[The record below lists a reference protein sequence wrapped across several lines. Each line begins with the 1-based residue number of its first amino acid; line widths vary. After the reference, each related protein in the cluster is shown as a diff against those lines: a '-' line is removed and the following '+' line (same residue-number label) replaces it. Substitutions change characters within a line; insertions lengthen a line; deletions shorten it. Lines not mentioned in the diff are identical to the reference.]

1 MSPTLEYI
9 QSEVTTPL
17 PHREG
22 QGGGSAEVYHTPVLL
37 TESIDGLDI
46 QPGGVYVDVTFGGGG
61 HSREIMRRLTEG
73 GRLYAFDQDE
83 DAYEHYKY
91 QTSEEDFDEVHFTFV
106 RSNFRYLK
114 NFLRYYRET
123 QADGILAD
131 LGVSSHHFDESR
143 RGFSF
148 RFDGPLDMRMNRKS
162 KLTAEILLNEY
173 DEQRLADIFYLYG
186 EMNNARKVASTIV
199 KARQKAPLTTIFQ
212 LVELLEPLI
221 GKDSQKKD
229 LAKLFQ
235 AIRIEVNDEM
245 GTLKKMLSQ
254 LPGSLVDGGRVAI
267 LTYHSLEDRLVKN
280 FFKTGNVDG
289 KIEKDFYGNTVRSL
303 SPVNGKV
310 ITPDADEIQRNPR
323 SRSAKL
329 RVAEKIGGE

>member
-1 MSPTLEYI
+1 MENEI
-9 QSEVTTPL
+9 
-17 PHREG
+17 
-22 QGGGSAEVYHTPVLL
+22 VYHTPALL
-37 TESIDGLDI
+37 IPCMEGLGIKND
-46 QPGGVYVDVTFGGGG
+46 GVYVDLTFGGGG
-61 HSREIMRRLTEG
+61 HSREILSRLG
-73 GRLYAFDQDE
+73 KNGRLFAFDQDI
-83 DAYEHYKY
+83 DAIANIP
-91 QTSEEDFDEVHFTFV
+91 DDERLTFC
-106 RSNFRYLK
+106 RSNFCFLS
-114 NFLRYYRET
+114 NFLDYYGVEKV
-123 QADGILAD
+123 DGVLAD
-131 LGVSSHHFDESR
+131 LGVSFHHFDEAE

-173 DEQRLADIFYLYG
+173 EEQRLADIFYLYG

-254 LPGSLVDGGRVAI
+254 LPGVLGDGGRVAI

-303 SPVNGKV
+303 APVNGKV

>member
-1 MSPTLEYI
+1 MENEI
-9 QSEVTTPL
+9 
-17 PHREG
+17 
-22 QGGGSAEVYHTPVLL
+22 VYHTPALL
-37 TESIDGLDI
+37 IPCMEGLDI
-46 QPGGVYVDVTFGGGG
+46 KDDGVYVDLTFGGGG
-61 HSREIMRRLTEG
+61 HSREILSRLG
-73 GRLYAFDQDE
+73 KNGRLFAFDQDI
-83 DAYEHYKY
+83 DAIANIP
-91 QTSEEDFDEVHFTFV
+91 DDERLTFC
-106 RSNFRYLK
+106 RSNFCFLS
-114 NFLRYYRET
+114 NFLDYYGVEKV
-123 QADGILAD
+123 DGVLAD
-131 LGVSSHHFDESR
+131 LGVSFHHFDEAE

-173 DEQRLADIFYLYG
+173 EEQRLADIFYLYG

-254 LPGSLVDGGRVAI
+254 LPGVLGDGGRVAI

-303 SPVNGKV
+303 APVNGKV

>member
-1 MSPTLEYI
+1 
-9 QSEVTTPL
+9 
-17 PHREG
+17 
-22 QGGGSAEVYHTPVLL
+22 
-37 TESIDGLDI
+37 
-46 QPGGVYVDVTFGGGG
+46 
-61 HSREIMRRLTEG
+61 
-73 GRLYAFDQDE
+73 
-83 DAYEHYKY
+83 
-91 QTSEEDFDEVHFTFV
+91 
-106 RSNFRYLK
+106 
-114 NFLRYYRET
+114 
-123 QADGILAD
+123 
-131 LGVSSHHFDESR
+131 
-143 RGFSF
+143 
-148 RFDGPLDMRMNRKS
+148 
-162 KLTAEILLNEY
+162 
-173 DEQRLADIFYLYG
+173 
-186 EMNNARKVASTIV
+186 
-199 KARQKAPLTTIFQ
+199 
-212 LVELLEPLI
+212 LLEPLI

-254 LPGSLVDGGRVAI
+254 LPGVLGDGGRVAI

-303 SPVNGKV
+303 APVNGKV

>member
-1 MSPTLEYI
+1 MENEI
-9 QSEVTTPL
+9 
-17 PHREG
+17 
-22 QGGGSAEVYHTPVLL
+22 VYHTPALL
-37 TESIDGLDI
+37 IPGMEGLDI
-46 QPGGVYVDVTFGGGG
+46 KSDGVYVDLTFGGGG
-61 HSREIMRRLTEG
+61 HSREILSRLG
-73 GRLYAFDQDE
+73 KNGRLFAFDQDM
-83 DAYEHYKY
+83 DAIANVP
-91 QTSEEDFDEVHFTFV
+91 DDDRLTFC
-106 RSNFRYLK
+106 RSNFCFLS
-114 NFLRYYRET
+114 NFLAYYGVEKV
-123 QADGILAD
+123 DGVLAD
-131 LGVSSHHFDESR
+131 LGVSFHHFDEAE

-310 ITPDADEIQRNPR
+310 ITPDADENQRNPR

>member
-1 MSPTLEYI
+1 MENEI
-9 QSEVTTPL
+9 
-17 PHREG
+17 
-22 QGGGSAEVYHTPVLL
+22 VYHTPALL
-37 TESIDGLDI
+37 IPCMEGLDI
-46 QPGGVYVDVTFGGGG
+46 KEDGVYVDLTFGGGG
-61 HSREIMRRLTEG
+61 HSREILSRLG
-73 GRLYAFDQDE
+73 KNGRLFAFDQDV
-83 DAYEHYKY
+83 DAIANIP
-91 QTSEEDFDEVHFTFV
+91 DDDRLTFC
-106 RSNFRYLK
+106 RSNFCYLS
-114 NFLRYYRET
+114 NFLAYYGVDHV
-123 QADGILAD
+123 DGILAD
-131 LGVSSHHFDESR
+131 LGVSFHHFDEAE

-162 KLTAEILLNEY
+162 KFTAENLLNEY

-221 GKDSQKKD
+221 GRDSQKKD

-254 LPGSLVDGGRVAI
+254 LPKVLGDGGRAAI

-303 SPVNGKV
+303 TPVNGKPIV
-310 ITPDADEIQRNPR
+310 PDADEIQRNPR

-329 RVAEKIGGE
+329 RVAEKEGEA

>member
-1 MSPTLEYI
+1 MENEI
-9 QSEVTTPL
+9 
-17 PHREG
+17 
-22 QGGGSAEVYHTPVLL
+22 VYHTPALL
-37 TESIDGLDI
+37 IPCMEGLDI
-46 QPGGVYVDVTFGGGG
+46 KSDGVYVDLTFGGGG
-61 HSREIMRRLTEG
+61 HSREILSRLG
-73 GRLYAFDQDE
+73 KNGRLFAFDQDI
-83 DAYEHYKY
+83 DAIANIP
-91 QTSEEDFDEVHFTFV
+91 DDERLTFC
-106 RSNFRYLK
+106 RSNFCFLS
-114 NFLRYYRET
+114 NFLYYYGVEKV
-123 QADGILAD
+123 DGVLAD
-131 LGVSSHHFDESR
+131 LGVSFHHFDEAE

-173 DEQRLADIFYLYG
+173 EEQRLADIFYLYG

-254 LPGSLVDGGRVAI
+254 LPGVLGDGGRVAI

-303 SPVNGKV
+303 APVNGKV

>member
-1 MSPTLEYI
+1 MENEI
-9 QSEVTTPL
+9 
-17 PHREG
+17 
-22 QGGGSAEVYHTPVLL
+22 VYHTPALL
-37 TESIDGLDI
+37 IPCMEGLDI
-46 QPGGVYVDVTFGGGG
+46 KNDGVYVDLTFGGGG
-61 HSREIMRRLTEG
+61 HSREILSRLG
-73 GRLYAFDQDE
+73 KNGRLFAFDQDI
-83 DAYEHYKY
+83 DAIANIP
-91 QTSEEDFDEVHFTFV
+91 DDERLTFC
-106 RSNFRYLK
+106 RSNFCFLS
-114 NFLRYYRET
+114 NFLDYYGVEKV
-123 QADGILAD
+123 DGVLAD
-131 LGVSSHHFDESR
+131 LGVSFHHFDEAE

-162 KLTAEILLNEY
+162 KLTAELLLNEY
-173 DEQRLADIFYLYG
+173 EEQRLADIFYLYG

-254 LPGSLVDGGRVAI
+254 LPGVLGDGGRVAI

-303 SPVNGKV
+303 APVNGKV

>member
-1 MSPTLEYI
+1 MENEI
-9 QSEVTTPL
+9 
-17 PHREG
+17 
-22 QGGGSAEVYHTPVLL
+22 VYHTPALL
-37 TESIDGLDI
+37 IPYMEGLDI
-46 QPGGVYVDVTFGGGG
+46 KSDGVYVDLTFGGGG
-61 HSREIMRRLTEG
+61 HSREILSRLG
-73 GRLYAFDQDE
+73 KNGRLFAFDQDM
-83 DAYEHYKY
+83 DAIANVP
-91 QTSEEDFDEVHFTFV
+91 DDDRLTFC
-106 RSNFRYLK
+106 RSNFCYLS
-114 NFLRYYRET
+114 NFLAYYGVEKV
-123 QADGILAD
+123 DGVLAD
-131 LGVSSHHFDESR
+131 LGVSFHHFDEAE

-235 AIRIEVNDEM
+235 AIRIEVNNEM

-329 RVAEKIGGE
+329 RVAEKIGGK

>member
-1 MSPTLEYI
+1 MENEI
-9 QSEVTTPL
+9 
-17 PHREG
+17 
-22 QGGGSAEVYHTPVLL
+22 VYHTPALL
-37 TESIDGLDI
+37 IPCMEGLDI
-46 QPGGVYVDVTFGGGG
+46 KSDGVYVDLTFGGGG
-61 HSREIMRRLTEG
+61 HSREILSRLG
-73 GRLYAFDQDE
+73 KNGRLFAFDQDI
-83 DAYEHYKY
+83 DAIVNIP
-91 QTSEEDFDEVHFTFV
+91 DDERLTFC
-106 RSNFRYLK
+106 RSNFCFLS
-114 NFLRYYRET
+114 NFLDYYGVEKV
-123 QADGILAD
+123 DGVLAD
-131 LGVSSHHFDESR
+131 LGVSFHHFDEAE

-162 KLTAEILLNEY
+162 RLTAEILLNEY
-173 DEQRLADIFYLYG
+173 EEQRLADIFYLYG

-254 LPGSLVDGGRVAI
+254 LPGVLGDGGRVAI

-289 KIEKDFYGNTVRSL
+289 KIEKDFYGNIQ
-303 SPVNGKV
+303 SPFKV
-310 ITPDADEIQRNPR
+310 LEKGLVASAEEVERNPR
-323 SRSAKL
+323 ARSAKL
-329 RVAEKIGGE
+329 RVAEKI

>member
-1 MSPTLEYI
+1 MENEI
-9 QSEVTTPL
+9 
-17 PHREG
+17 
-22 QGGGSAEVYHTPVLL
+22 VYHTPALL
-37 TESIDGLDI
+37 IPCMVGLDI
-46 QPGGVYVDVTFGGGG
+46 KSDGVYVDLTFGGGG
-61 HSREIMRRLTEG
+61 HSREILSRLG
-73 GRLYAFDQDE
+73 KNGRLFAFDQDI
-83 DAYEHYKY
+83 DAIANIP
-91 QTSEEDFDEVHFTFV
+91 DDERLTFC
-106 RSNFRYLK
+106 RSNFCFLS
-114 NFLRYYRET
+114 NFLDYYGVEKV
-123 QADGILAD
+123 DGVLAD
-131 LGVSSHHFDESR
+131 LGVSFHHFDEAE

-173 DEQRLADIFYLYG
+173 EEQRLADIFYLYG

-199 KARQKAPLTTIFQ
+199 KARQKASLTTIFQ

-254 LPGSLVDGGRVAI
+254 LPGVLGDGGRVAI

-303 SPVNGKV
+303 APVNGKV

>member
-1 MSPTLEYI
+1 MENEI
-9 QSEVTTPL
+9 
-17 PHREG
+17 
-22 QGGGSAEVYHTPVLL
+22 VYHTPALL
-37 TESIDGLDI
+37 IPCMEGLDI
-46 QPGGVYVDVTFGGGG
+46 KSDGVYVDLTFGGGG
-61 HSREIMRRLTEG
+61 HSREILSRLG
-73 GRLYAFDQDE
+73 KNGRLFVFDQDV
-83 DAYEHYKY
+83 DAIANVP
-91 QTSEEDFDEVHFTFV
+91 DDDRLTFC
-106 RSNFRYLK
+106 RSNFCFLS
-114 NFLRYYRET
+114 NFLAYYGVEKV
-123 QADGILAD
+123 DGVLAD
-131 LGVSSHHFDESR
+131 LGVSFHHFDEAE

-221 GKDSQKKD
+221 GRDSQKKD

-254 LPGSLVDGGRVAI
+254 LPAVLGDGGRVAI

-289 KIEKDFYGNTVRSL
+289 KIEKDFYGNTIRTL
-303 SPVNGKV
+303 TPVNGKPIV
-310 ITPDADEIQRNPR
+310 PDDDEIQRNPR

-329 RVAEKIGGE
+329 RVAEKEVKE

>member
-1 MSPTLEYI
+1 MENEI
-9 QSEVTTPL
+9 
-17 PHREG
+17 
-22 QGGGSAEVYHTPVLL
+22 VYHTPALL
-37 TESIDGLDI
+37 IPCMEGLDI
-46 QPGGVYVDVTFGGGG
+46 KNDGVYVDLTFGGGG
-61 HSREIMRRLTEG
+61 HSREILSRLG
-73 GRLYAFDQDE
+73 KNGRLFAFDQDI
-83 DAYEHYKY
+83 DAIANIP
-91 QTSEEDFDEVHFTFV
+91 DDERLTFC
-106 RSNFRYLK
+106 RSNFCFLS
-114 NFLRYYRET
+114 NFLDYYGVEKV
-123 QADGILAD
+123 DGVLAD
-131 LGVSSHHFDESR
+131 LGVSFHHFDEAE

-173 DEQRLADIFYLYG
+173 EEQRLADIFYLYG

-254 LPGSLVDGGRVAI
+254 LPGVLGDGGRVAI

-303 SPVNGKV
+303 VPVNGKV

>member
-1 MSPTLEYI
+1 MENEI
-9 QSEVTTPL
+9 
-17 PHREG
+17 
-22 QGGGSAEVYHTPVLL
+22 VYHTPALL
-37 TESIDGLDI
+37 IPCMEGLDI
-46 QPGGVYVDVTFGGGG
+46 KSDCVYVDLTFGGGG
-61 HSREIMRRLTEG
+61 HSREILSRLG
-73 GRLYAFDQDE
+73 KNGRLFAFDQDI
-83 DAYEHYKY
+83 DAIANIP
-91 QTSEEDFDEVHFTFV
+91 DDERLTFC
-106 RSNFRYLK
+106 RSNFCFLS
-114 NFLRYYRET
+114 NFLDYYGVEKV
-123 QADGILAD
+123 DGVLAD
-131 LGVSSHHFDESR
+131 LGVSFHHFDEAE

-173 DEQRLADIFYLYG
+173 EEQRLADIFYLYG

-254 LPGSLVDGGRVAI
+254 LPGVLGDGGRVAI

-303 SPVNGKV
+303 APVNGKV

>member
-1 MSPTLEYI
+1 MAYYGVEK
-9 QSEVTTPL
+9 V
-17 PHREG
+17 
-22 QGGGSAEVYHTPVLL
+22 
-37 TESIDGLDI
+37 DG
-46 QPGGVYVDVTFGGGG
+46 V
-61 HSREIMRRLTEG
+61 
-73 GRLYAFDQDE
+73 
-83 DAYEHYKY
+83 
-91 QTSEEDFDEVHFTFV
+91 
-106 RSNFRYLK
+106 
-114 NFLRYYRET
+114 
-123 QADGILAD
+123 LAD
-131 LGVSSHHFDESR
+131 LGVSFHHFDEAE

-173 DEQRLADIFYLYG
+173 EEQRLADIFYLYG

-199 KARQKAPLTTIFQ
+199 KARQKTPLTTIFQ

-329 RVAEKIGGE
+329 RVAEKIGGK